1 MRFCL
6 RKSWKT
12 EGKAFGPSE
21 SPLRSAYLA
30 RLLFLQ
36 PSTFNLLKIMSPQT
50 TESTILLDHGSG
62 GLASQELISGLF
74 LKHLGNKVLAALE
87 DSAVLENQPGR
98 LAFTTDSY
106 VVDPIFFPGG
116 DIGSLAVHGTLNDL
130 AMRGARPLALSLALI
145 LEEGLPLADLEKIIL
160 SIKEASL
167 ASGVPIVTG
176 DTKVVP
182 RGKADRIFINSS
194 GIGLV
199 ADEVEISVSRAK
211 AGDKI
216 ILSGS
221 MGDHGITIMTRR
233 AGIALA
239 GDLRSDSK
247 PLHTMVQKLLAGLP
261 GGSIHTMRDPT
272 RGGVATSL
280 CEIAG
285 SSGLMIEIEEER
297 LPVRPE
303 VRAACEILGLDPLYL
318 ANEGKCLALVAPE
331 IAEQAL
337 ALMRTCPEGAEAV
350 MIGTAVAGGG
360 AGRVALKTVIGG
372 TRVVTPLHGAPL
384 PRIC

>member
-1 MRFCL
+1 MPP
-6 RKSWKT
+6 KT
-12 EGKAFGPSE
+12 AEA
-21 SPLRSAYLA
+21 
-30 RLLFLQ
+30 
-36 PSTFNLLKIMSPQT
+36 
-50 TESTILLDHGSG
+50 TILLDHGSG
-62 GLASQELISGLF
+62 GLASQELISRLF

-87 DSAVLENQPGR
+87 DSAVMDNQPGR

-116 DIGSLAVHGTLNDL
+116 DIGALAVHGTINDL
-130 AMRGARPLALSLALI
+130 AMRGARPLALSLGLI
-145 LEEGLPLADLEKIIL
+145 LEEGLPLTDLERIII
-160 SIKEASL
+160 SIKEAL
-167 ASGVPIVTG
+167 LTAGVPIVTG

-182 RGKADRIFINSS
+182 RGKADKIFINTS

-199 ADEVEISVSRAK
+199 ADGVEISATRAK

-239 GDLRSDSK
+239 GNLRSDTMA
-247 PLHTMVQKLLAGLP
+247 LHTMVQRLLAGLP
-261 GGSIHTMRDPT
+261 EGAIHTLRDPT

-280 CEIAG
+280 CEIAEG
-285 SSGLMIEIEEER
+285 SKLNIEIEENR
-297 LPVRPE
+297 IPVRPE

-318 ANEGKCLALVAPE
+318 ANEGKCLAMVAPE
-331 IAEQAL
+331 YADQAL
-337 ALMRTCPEGAEAV
+337 ALFRSCPEGAEAAI
-350 MIGTAVAGGG
+350 IGVLAGGTNP
-360 AGRVALKTVIGG
+360 RVTLKTAIGG
-372 TRVVTPLHGAPL
+372 TRVITPLHGAPL

>member
-1 MRFCL
+1 
-6 RKSWKT
+6 
-12 EGKAFGPSE
+12 
-21 SPLRSAYLA
+21 
-30 RLLFLQ
+30 
-36 PSTFNLLKIMSPQT
+36 MSSQIQK
-50 TESTILLDHGSG
+50 TILLDHGSG
-62 GLASQELISGLF
+62 GLASQELISSLF

-87 DSAVLENQPGR
+87 DSAVMENQPGR

-116 DIGSLAVHGTLNDL
+116 DIGTLAVHGTINDL
-130 AMRGARPLALSLALI
+130 AMRGARPLCLSLGLI
-145 LEEGLPLADLEKIIL
+145 LEEGLPLADLERIII

-182 RGKADRIFINSS
+182 RGKADKIFINTS

-199 ADEVEISVSRAK
+199 ADGVEISATRAK

-239 GDLRSDSK
+239 GDLRSDSMA
-247 PLHTMVQKLLAGLP
+247 LHVMVQKLLAGLP
-261 GGSIHTMRDPT
+261 EGTIHTLRDPT

-285 SSGLMIEIEEER
+285 SSGLMIEIEEAR
-297 LPVRPE
+297 IPVRVE

-318 ANEGKCLALVAPE
+318 ANEGKCLTLVAPE
-331 IAEQAL
+331 VADQAL
-337 ALMRTCPEGAEAV
+337 ALMQACPEGTEAAI
-350 MIGTAVAGGG
+350 IGTATSGG
-360 AGRVALKTVIGG
+360 AGRVVLKTTIGG